1 MAFRMTRRAFAA
13 LVSGILACSLVGPAA
28 ARRFSSRRMGWGHGH
43 GKAGQGQL
51 ARGRRA
57 RLHQGRGGGLAS
69 ARGGGGARMLENGGN
84 AIDAAAAIQFA
95 LNVVEP
101 QFSGIGGGGFMVIHL
116 AKQNKTFVV
125 ESREKAPAAATPDMF
140 LGQTFTGASTSG
152 LAVGVPARSW
162 AWITRCASGAP
173 SRCATRCVRR
183 SSWPKRASRSIAS
196 WRPTSTAR
204 APPCSR
210 RPRRSS
216 VCRTAVRCPKA
227 ICSNSPTS
235 PRPSA

>member
-1 MAFRMTRRAFAA
+1 MPPSCRASLPAVWSGLPRRATIFVATN
-13 LVSGILACSLVGPAA
+13 G
-28 ARRFSSRRMGWGHGH
+28 
-43 GKAGQGQL
+43 AG
-51 ARGRRA
+51 ATVMARA
-57 RLHQGRGGGLAS
+57 RT
-69 ARGGGGARMLENGGN
+69 AR
-84 AIDAAAAIQFA
+84 
-95 LNVVEP
+95 
-101 QFSGIGGGGFMVIHL
+101 
-116 AKQNKTFVV
+116 
-125 ESREKAPAAATPDMF
+125 SRSKGAATPRAWWRSRIRSPRRRGPACWRTVATRSMR
-140 LGQTFTGASTSG
+140 LRRSSSRSMWWSRSSRALVVAASWSSTWRSRTRPSSSSRARRRLLRRRRTCSSARPSPAPRPAG
-152 LAVGVPARSW
+152 SRWAFRARSW

-196 WRPTSTAR
+196 WPPTSTAR

-227 ICSNSPTS
+227 ICSSSPTS